1 MTNANLRGGSL
12 DSTLQLIANQAFRI
26 GARVLCRRFITREGT
41 AHGGWHGTIIGLP
54 PELAG
59 GPNGVP
65 RGLYAVLAD
74 DGTLDGLAADALEV
88 CTEEEDGL
96 LIAVQVLHEKRER
109 LAHDMVCIVA
119 ASRRANL
126 SDPTTRMQIE
136 AEVRRMSASWGD
148 ADSEKLRRKELS
160 EKPELRRRLID
171 SLTKYLEAG
180 DLIQQLTELID
191 GDSADAPVD
200 AGTCC

>member
-1 MTNANLRGGSL
+1 MRAQLTSKPDLTMTN
-12 DSTLQLIANQAFRI
+12 TLKI
-26 GARVLCRRFITREGT
+26 GMRVLCRRFKTREGT
-41 AHGGWHGTIIGLP
+41 EHGGWTGTVIGRP

-65 RGLYAVLAD
+65 RGLYAVLRD
-74 DGTLDGLAADALEV
+74 HDGELFGLAPDALEV
-88 CTEEEDGL
+88 CNGAVDHGL
-96 LIAVQVLHEKRER
+96 QVAVQVLDEKRER
-109 LAHDMVCIVA
+109 LAHDLLCLVA

-160 EKPELRRRLID
+160 ENPELRRKLIA
-171 SLTKYLEAG
+171 SLTAYLETG
-180 DLIQQLTELID
+180 DLIRQLTELID
-191 GDSADAPVD
+191 GDSS
-200 AGTCC
+200 